1 MTAINFP
8 SEPADQEIFTSGSRS
23 WQWNEASGVWE
34 SVRTTIPDYR
44 EDFAQEFLTMGA

>member
-8 SEPADQEIFTSGSRS
+8 DEPVDEEIFTSGNRS
-23 WQWNEASGVWE
+23 WQWNEASEVWE
-34 SVRTTIPDYR
+34 SVVTSIPDYR